1 MTQHSVSRA
10 TFDEVIV
17 PNYNPPATLP
27 VRGEGSRL
35 WDQDGREHIDFAGGI
50 AVNVLG
56 HRHPRLVEAL
66 KDQADKLWHL
76 SNAFTNEPVLE
87 LAQKLTARTFADQV
101 FFCNSG
107 AEANEA
113 AFKLARKYAHDHHG
127 AGKHEIIA
135 FNQAF
140 HGRTLFTVSV
150 GGQAKYREGFEP
162 VPAGISHVPYNDI
175 EALRSV
181 ISDRTCAVVM
191 EPVQGEGGVVP
202 ADPEFARAVR
212 ELCDEHQALL
222 IFDEV
227 QTGVGRT
234 GSLYAYEQLGV
245 TPDILTTAKALGG
258 GFPIGA
264 MLTRREIASSLNVG
278 SHGTTYGGN
287 PLGCAVAK
295 AVLDIVDDVELLEG
309 VKRKQALFVK
319 LLEDIS
325 ARHHCFREIRS
336 AGLLIGAEL
345 TEHWHGQAAKFLA
358 AARERGLMLL
368 VAGPNVLRMTPSLII
383 PDEDIREGMA
393 LLEEA
398 IASVLEVEHC
408 A

>member
-1 MTQHSVSRA
+1 MTHTVVSRA
-10 TFDEVIV
+10 TFDEVMV
-17 PNYNPPATLP
+17 PNYNPPAILP

-35 WDQDGREHIDFAGGI
+35 WDQQGREYIDFAGGI

-56 HRHPRLVEAL
+56 HRHPALVKAL
-66 KDQADKLWHL
+66 KDQADQVWHL
-76 SNAFTNEPVLE
+76 SNVFTNEPVLQ
-87 LAQKLTARTFADQV
+87 LARKLTDSTFADRV

-175 EALRSV
+175 EALRAA
-181 ISDRTCAVVM
+181 ISGRTCAVVM
-191 EPVQGEGGVVP
+191 EPIQGEGGVIP
-202 ADPEFARAVR
+202 ADPAFARAVR
-212 ELCDEHQALL
+212 ELCDEHDALL

-234 GSLYAYEQLGV
+234 GSLFAYMDMGV
-245 TPDILTTAKALGG
+245 TPDILTSAKGLGG

-264 MLTRREIASSLNVG
+264 MLTCADIAASFNVG

-295 AVLDIVDDVELLEG
+295 AVLDTVDDPALLAG
-309 VKRKQALFVK
+309 VRHKQQLFVAQ
-319 LLEDIS
+319 LEAIND
-325 ARHHCFREIRS
+325 RHHCFKDIRS

-345 TEHWHGQAAKFLA
+345 IDSLHGQAPSVLA
-358 AARERGLMLL
+358 AARELGLMLL

-383 PDEDIREGMA
+383 PDQDIVQGMA
-393 LLEEA
+393 KLEQA
-398 IASVLEVEHC
+398 IAATFKIEQAS
-408 A
+408 

>member
-1 MTQHSVSRA
+1 MTQNTVSRA
-10 TFDEVIV
+10 TFDAVMV
-17 PNYNPPATLP
+17 PNYNPPAIIP

-35 WDQDGREHIDFAGGI
+35 WDQQDREYIDFAGGI

-56 HRHPRLVEAL
+56 HRHPALVEAL
-66 KDQADKLWHL
+66 KDQADKVWHL
-76 SNAFTNEPVLE
+76 SNVFTNEPVLE
-87 LAQKLTARTFADQV
+87 LAQKLTERTFAEQV

-113 AFKLARKYAHDHHG
+113 AFKLARKYAHDHQG

-135 FNQAF
+135 FRQAF

-162 VPAGISHVPYNDI
+162 VPAGINHVPYNDI
-175 EALRSV
+175 EALRNA

-191 EPVQGEGGVVP
+191 EPIQGEGGVVP
-202 ADPEFARAVR
+202 ADPAFARAVR

-234 GSLYAYEQLGV
+234 GSLYAYEALGV

-264 MLTRREIASSLNVG
+264 MLTRSEIAKSLNVG

-295 AVLDIVDDVELLEG
+295 AVLDVVDDPALLAD
-309 VKRKQALFVK
+309 VKRKQRLFVEQ
-319 LLEDIS
+319 LEAIN

-345 TEHWHGQAAKFLA
+345 TESLHGQAARFLA
-358 AARERGLMLL
+358 AAREQNLMLL

-383 PDEDIREGMA
+383 PDNDIREGMTR
-393 LLEEA
+393 LEQA
-398 IASVLEVEHC
+398 IANVLEVGQ
-408 A
+408 AS

>member
-1 MTQHSVSRA
+1 MTQNTVSRA
-10 TFDEVIV
+10 TFDAVMV
-17 PNYNPPATLP
+17 PNYNPPAIIP

-35 WDQDGREHIDFAGGI
+35 WDQQDREYIDFAGGI

-56 HRHPRLVEAL
+56 HRHPALVKAL
-66 KDQADKLWHL
+66 KDQADKVWHL
-76 SNAFTNEPVLE
+76 SNVFTNEPVLE
-87 LAQKLTARTFADQV
+87 LAQKLTERTFAEQV

-113 AFKLARKYAHDHHG
+113 AFKLARKYAHDHKG

-175 EALRSV
+175 EALRNA

-191 EPVQGEGGVVP
+191 EPIQGEGGVVP
-202 ADPEFARAVR
+202 ADPAFARAVR
-212 ELCDEHQALL
+212 ELCDENEALL

-234 GSLYAYEQLGV
+234 GSLYAYEALGV

-264 MLTRREIASSLNVG
+264 MLTRHEVAKSLNIG

-295 AVLDIVDDVELLEG
+295 AVLDIVDDPALLAD
-309 VKRKQALFVK
+309 VKRKQQLFVEQ
-319 LLEDIS
+319 LEAIN

-336 AGLLIGAEL
+336 TGLLIGAEL
-345 TEHWHGQAAKFLA
+345 TESLHGQAAKFLA
-358 AARERGLMLL
+358 AAREQDLMLL

-383 PDEDIREGMA
+383 PDDDIREGMA
-393 LLEEA
+393 RLEQA
-398 IASVLEVEHC
+398 IANVLEVEQ
-408 A
+408 AS

>member
-1 MTQHSVSRA
+1 MTQPTVSRA
-10 TFDEVIV
+10 TFDDVMV
-17 PNYNPPATLP
+17 PNYNPPAIIP

-35 WDQDGREHIDFAGGI
+35 WDQDGREYIDFAGGI

-56 HRHPRLVEAL
+56 HRHPAL
-66 KDQADKLWHL
+66 MQALTDQAGKVWHL
-76 SNAFTNEPVLE
+76 SNVFTNEPVLQ
-87 LAQKLTARTFADQV
+87 LAQKLTDSTFADQV

-113 AFKLARKYAHDHHG
+113 AFKLARKYAHDRHG

-135 FNQAF
+135 FTQAF

-162 VPAGISHVPYNDI
+162 VPAGISHVPFNDI
-175 EALRSV
+175 DALQAA

-191 EPVQGEGGVVP
+191 EPIQGEGGVIP

-212 ELCDEHQALL
+212 ELCDAHGALL

-234 GSLYAYEQLGV
+234 GNLFAYEELGV
-245 TPDILTTAKALGG
+245 TPDILTSAKGLGG

-264 MLTRREIASSLNVG
+264 MLTRRDIAASLNVG

-295 AVLDIVDDVELLEG
+295 AVLDTVDDPALLAG
-309 VKRKQALFVK
+309 VRHKQQLFVEQ
-319 LLEDIS
+319 LEAIND
-325 ARHHCFREIRS
+325 RHHCFKDIRS
-336 AGLLIGAEL
+336 TGLLIGAEL
-345 TEHWHGQAAKFLA
+345 IDSLHGQAPKVLA
-358 AARERGLMLL
+358 AARELGLMLL

-383 PDEDIREGMA
+383 PDEDIVQGMSRLEQAVAAA
-393 LLEEA
+393 LKVEQ
-398 IASVLEVEHC
+398 AS
-408 A
+408 